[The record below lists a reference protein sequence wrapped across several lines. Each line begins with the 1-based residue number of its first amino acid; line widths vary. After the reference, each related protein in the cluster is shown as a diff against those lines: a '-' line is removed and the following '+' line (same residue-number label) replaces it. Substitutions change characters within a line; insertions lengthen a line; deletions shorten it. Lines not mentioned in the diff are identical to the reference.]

1 MTAEAAGPAG
11 PAGTAPG
18 STSESAPE
26 PTKVSGSVSEG
37 ALPVVVVMGVSGSGK
52 STVGGL
58 LAERLGVV
66 YAEADDF
73 HPAANIAKMSA
84 GHPLD
89 DADRAPWLDAIAA
102 WIAERGGRG
111 GVVSCSALRR
121 RYRDRLR
128 AAAPDLFFLH
138 LDGSAELIGSRL
150 AARMQHF
157 MPPGLLRSQ
166 FEALEP
172 LAADESGAVVSI
184 EGGPQQIAERALA
197 ALPRGA
203 AR

>member
-1 MTAEAAGPAG
+1 MTPGPA
-11 PAGTAPG
+11 PR
-18 STSESAPE
+18 
-26 PTKVSGSVSEG
+26 
-37 ALPVVVVMGVSGSGK
+37 PVIVVMGVSGSGK

-58 LAERLGVV
+58 LAERLGVP

-89 DADRAPWLDAIAA
+89 DTDRAPWLDAIAA
-102 WIAERGGRG
+102 WIAGRGDRG

-128 AAAPDLFFLH
+128 ADAPSVFFLH
-138 LDGSAELIGSRL
+138 LDGPPELIAARL

-157 MPPGLLRSQ
+157 MPPGLLASQ
-166 FEALEP
+166 FDALEP
-172 LAADESGAVVSI
+172 LDPDEAGAVVPI
-184 EGGPQQIAERALA
+184 DGGPQQITERALA
-197 ALPRGA
+197 ALPH
-203 AR
+203 

>member
-1 MTAEAAGPAG
+1 
-11 PAGTAPG
+11 
-18 STSESAPE
+18 
-26 PTKVSGSVSEG
+26 
-37 ALPVVVVMGVSGSGK
+37 MGVSGSGK

-58 LAERLGVV
+58 LAERLGVP

-73 HPAANIAKMSA
+73 HPPANIAKMSA

-89 DADRAPWLDAIAA
+89 DTDRAPWLDAIAG
-102 WIAERGGRG
+102 WIAAHGDHG

-128 AAAPDLFFLH
+128 AAAPGLFFLH
-138 LDGSAELIGSRL
+138 LDGPPDLIASRL

-157 MPPGLLRSQ
+157 MPSGLLDSQ

-172 LAADESGAVVSI
+172 LGPDEAGAVVSVD
-184 EGGPQQIAERALA
+184 GGPQQIASRALA
-197 ALPRGA
+197 ALPR
-203 AR
+203 

>member
-1 MTAEAAGPAG
+1 MTAEPAQHQ
-11 PAGTAPG
+11 PQP
-18 STSESAPE
+18 SP
-26 PTKVSGSVSEG
+26 
-37 ALPVVVVMGVSGSGK
+37 PVVVVMGVSGSGK

-58 LAERLGVV
+58 LAERMGVP

-89 DADRAPWLDAIAA
+89 DTDRGPWLDAIAA
-102 WIAERGGRG
+102 WVIERTGRG

-128 AAAPDLFFLH
+128 ADAPELFFLH
-138 LDGSAELIGSRL
+138 LDGPPELI
-150 AARMQHF
+150 AARLQARMEHF
-157 MPPGLLRSQ
+157 MPAGLLRSQ

-172 LAADESGAVVSI
+172 LDPDEIGTAGAVVTI
-184 EGGPQQIAERALA
+184 DGGPKQITERAYA
-197 ALPRGA
+197 ALPR
-203 AR
+203 

>member
-1 MTAEAAGPAG
+1 MTAAEKA
-11 PAGTAPG
+11 
-18 STSESAPE
+18 EE
-26 PTKVSGSVSEG
+26 QR
-37 ALPVVVVMGVSGSGK
+37 PVVVVMGVSGSGK

-58 LAERLGVV
+58 IAQRLGVP

-89 DADRAPWLDAIAA
+89 DADRAPWLDAIAE
-102 WIAERGGRG
+102 WITARGGKG

-128 AAAPDLFFLH
+128 VDAPDLFFLH
-138 LDGSAELIGSRL
+138 LDGPRELIAARL
-150 AARMQHF
+150 AARMEHF

-166 FEALEP
+166 FDALEP
-172 LAADESGAVVSI
+172 LDPDEAGAVVSI
-184 EGGPQQIAERALA
+184 AGGRDQIAERAMA
-197 ALPRGA
+197 ALPTGLL
-203 AR
+203 

>member
-1 MTAEAAGPAG
+1 MTAAPPAQ
-11 PAGTAPG
+11 
-18 STSESAPE
+18 
-26 PTKVSGSVSEG
+26 
-37 ALPVVVVMGVSGSGK
+37 LPVIVVMGVSGSGK

-58 LAERLGVV
+58 LAERLGVP

-89 DADRAPWLDAIAA
+89 DDDRAPWLDAIAG
-102 WIAERGGRG
+102 WIADRRDHG

-128 AAAPDLFFLH
+128 QADPGLFFLH
-138 LDGSAELIGSRL
+138 LDGPPELIAARL

-157 MPPGLLRSQ
+157 MPSGLLSSQ
-166 FEALEP
+166 IETLEP
-172 LAADESGAVVSI
+172 LRPDEAGAVVPI
-184 EGGPQQIAERALA
+184 DGGPQQIADRALS
-197 ALPRGA
+197 ALTRAGSGPPANGGA
-203 AR
+203 VP

>member
-1 MTAEAAGPAG
+1 MTAGPA
-11 PAGTAPG
+11 PR
-18 STSESAPE
+18 
-26 PTKVSGSVSEG
+26 
-37 ALPVVVVMGVSGSGK
+37 PVIVVMGVSGSGK

-58 LAERLGVV
+58 LAERLGVP

-89 DADRAPWLDAIAA
+89 DADRAPWLDAIAE
-102 WIAERGGRG
+102 WIAGRGDHG

-128 AAAPDLFFLH
+128 ADAPELFFVH
-138 LDGSAELIGSRL
+138 LDGPAELIAARL

-157 MPPGLLRSQ
+157 MPSGLLESQ
-166 FEALEP
+166 LDALEP
-172 LAADESGAVVSI
+172 LAPDEAGAVVPI
-184 EGGPQQIAERALA
+184 DGGTQQITERALA
-197 ALPRGA
+197 ALPH
-203 AR
+203 